1 MVKISI
7 SDSVLDQDKEKLLE
21 MPPAPPPISSPKPK
35 ALAIAAFV
43 VGGIVYGVLRDEEG
57 VMHVFRERSR
67 LHDLSQSVNTLREE
81 NDRLRAEIEA
91 LRQDPRA
98 VEKLAREELGL
109 SMEGEVVFIL
119 EPEHKD
125 PGR

>member
-21 MPPAPPPISSPKPK
+21 MPPTLPAISSPKPK

-67 LHDLSQSVNTLREE
+67 LQDLSHSVNTLREE
-81 NDRLRAEIEA
+81 NDRLRAEIDA